1 MILFARLLVL
11 ASIQLDCQLLFEA
24 YEIDDE
30 FAYRLLAPEF
40 GPFDLS
46 GTQPAPQDGFNPG

>member
-11 ASIQLDCQLLFEA
+11 ASIQLDDQLLFEA

-30 FAYRLLAPEF
+30 FSYRLLAPEF

-46 GTQPAPQDGFNPG
+46 GTQPDGFNPG